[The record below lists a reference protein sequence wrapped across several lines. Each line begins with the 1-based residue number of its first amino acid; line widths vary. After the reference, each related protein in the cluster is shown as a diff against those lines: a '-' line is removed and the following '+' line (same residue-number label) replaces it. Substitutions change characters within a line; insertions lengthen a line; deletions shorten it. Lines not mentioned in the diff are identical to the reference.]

1 MKIEKKGEAP
11 RNKFILYG
19 LQAMLAILLIGI
31 SAGCKNDASKVSE
44 QAGKKE
50 NLQKQNKEKESED
63 QKVSSEKYL
72 IRLSSEAQN
81 EAGIKIEEVSYHAL
95 QQDIQI
101 PGTIQINENKLA
113 HVGTRIPGRI
123 TEISANLGEWTGKG
137 SPLASMDSPELGQ
150 AQSDYLNAKA
160 KAFVA
165 EKAYERAR
173 KLLEGKVIGTA
184 ELQRREGDDTATRAE
199 VQNFKE
205 KLRLSGMTQEAL
217 EDLETRR
224 IVQSQIRILSPLSGK
239 VTERNVTL
247 GEMVEP
253 SKTLFTI
260 ADLSRLWGIADLPE
274 QEISKIKKGLLTRV
288 SVGAFPK
295 EFFQGRIT
303 YISDLVDP
311 ATRTVKVRVEIDNSS
326 GRLKPQMF
334 ASFSVSTGEAKKTLS
349 VPDSAVVLEGDK
361 TIVFI
366 VKEENKERL
375 FEKREVRLGSEVQ
388 GYYPVLFG
396 LKPGEKVVTKGAFV
410 LKSETLKGLMEE

>member
-1 MKIEKKGEAP
+1 MKIEKKREAP
-11 RNKFILYG
+11 GIKFILYG
-19 LQAMLAILLIGI
+19 LQAILAILLIGI
-31 SAGCKNDASKVSE
+31 MAGCKNDSSNLSE

-50 NLQKQNKEKESED
+50 NLQRQNKEKESED
-63 QKVSSEKYL
+63 QKVSSKKNL
-72 IRLSSEAQN
+72 IRLNSEAQK

-95 QQDIQI
+95 GQDIQI
-101 PGTIQINENKLA
+101 SGTIQINENHLA

-123 TEISANLGEWTGKG
+123 TEISANLGEWTRKG

-160 KAFVA
+160 KAIVA

-184 ELQRREGDDTATRAE
+184 EFQRREGDDTATRAE

-205 KLRLSGMTQEAL
+205 KLRLSGMTLEAL
-217 EDLETRR
+217 EDLENRR
-224 IVQSQIRILSPLSGK
+224 IVQSQVRILAPLSGK

-274 QEISKIKKGLLTRV
+274 QEISKVKKGLLTRV
-288 SVGAFPK
+288 SVSAFPK

-303 YISDLVDP
+303 YISDMVDP
-311 ATRTVKVRVEIDNSS
+311 ATRTVKIRVEIANSS

-334 ASFSVSTGEAKKTLS
+334 ASFSVSTGEAKKELS

-388 GYYPVLFG
+388 GYYPVVSG
-396 LKPGEKVVTKGAFV
+396 LKPGEKIVTKGAFV